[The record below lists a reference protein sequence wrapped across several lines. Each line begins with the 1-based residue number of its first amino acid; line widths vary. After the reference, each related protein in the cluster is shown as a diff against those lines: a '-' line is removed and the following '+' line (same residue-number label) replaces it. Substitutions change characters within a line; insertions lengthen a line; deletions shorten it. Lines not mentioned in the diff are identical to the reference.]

1 MILPSTLPIL
11 LEQAKLDLKTTEC
24 NTAQGSFERS
34 FCDQAKQVDDPVL
47 RCSSMTCLRL
57 DLSCQGNRAWHNYQ
71 ECYRVV
77 LLCLWFG
84 ANMRCGLILHLFDP
98 CWCWGLHDFKSL
110 AKWVSNNFSY
120 IQAERPGFA
129 ILRMLVAPCSSNRQ
143 ANETY
148 TQASAT
154 SSKLLDSK
162 SWPHFVWMVLKRQD
176 EDKRSWKIYTKIIQH
191 SKSQRIFCCHWIGYP
206 RRLDLGAS
214 HRIEC
219 LLKVPWTYTAA
230 Y

>member
-84 ANMRCGLILHLFDP
+84 ANMRCGLICICLTPAGVEGYTISSRWLIGSVITSIIFKQNVRVLRSWECFLLHALRT
-98 CWCWGLHDFKSL
+98 
-110 AKWVSNNFSY
+110 A
-120 IQAERPGFA
+120 RPTRL
-129 ILRMLVAPCSSNRQ
+129 IPKLQRL
-143 ANETY
+143 
-148 TQASAT
+148 QASCWT
-154 SSKLLDSK
+154 
-162 SWPHFVWMVLKRQD
+162 
-176 EDKRSWKIYTKIIQH
+176 RS
-191 SKSQRIFCCHWIGYP
+191 
-206 RRLDLGAS
+206 LGLILCEWS
-214 HRIEC
+214 
-219 LLKVPWTYTAA
+219 
-230 Y
+230 